1 MSKTYEVVIKETVYW
16 KVLVEG
22 PNQKI
27 AKDMAVH
34 KVSHNDY
41 NHFPMVGP
49 IRYSVHDS
57 CRVEDK
63 NNGS

>member
-16 KVLVEG
+16 KVLVEETSH
-22 PNQKI
+22 KI
-27 AKDMAVH
+27 AKDMAVF

-41 NHFPMVGP
+41 NHFPMIGP

-57 CRVEDK
+57 CIVEDK
-63 NNGS
+63 TNGS